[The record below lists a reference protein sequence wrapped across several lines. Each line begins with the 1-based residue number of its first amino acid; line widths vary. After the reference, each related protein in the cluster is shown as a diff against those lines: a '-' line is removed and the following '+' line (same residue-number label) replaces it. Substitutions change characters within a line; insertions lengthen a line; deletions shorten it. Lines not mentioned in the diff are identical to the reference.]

1 VIHFVSFIRPA
12 RDATRAPERGAL
24 TRPLAMPCTCA
35 SPDALDWIRV
45 TFRECITNDKQ
56 LAGFYL
62 ALLTVA
68 CWMCAQI
75 PQFIT
80 NFRAK
85 SARGLSPW
93 FLTQWLAG
101 DSFNLIGCLAAGD
114 QKPTQTYTAVYFV
127 VSDLVLIFQFLYYE
141 LPARLTRDASA
152 GLDPSSM
159 GSLTEPLTDTFNE
172 RMSDSEG
179 EERAESPWRA
189 RERVGVLSPVGGF
202 VISSALASSS
212 LAEPM
217 LGFTN
222 FSVDDCEY
230 NGNPAWMQ
238 KFGRVMGYVATA
250 FYLGGRIS
258 QIAKNHRRGSVE
270 GLSMHMFLLAIAA
283 NLAYGTSVLC
293 ASDSNEKLVRALPW
307 LFGSLG
313 TVALDVSILAQSRW
327 MKNRRESLR
336 SFSDA
341 NEAL

>member
-1 VIHFVSFIRPA
+1 
-12 RDATRAPERGAL
+12 
-24 TRPLAMPCTCA
+24 MPCTCS

-45 TFRECITNDKQ
+45 TFRECVANDKQ

-80 NFRAK
+80 NFKAK

-101 DSFNLIGCLAAGD
+101 DSFNLIGCLATGD

-127 VSDLVLIFQFLYYE
+127 VSDLILIFQFLYYE
-141 LPARLTRDASA
+141 LPSRGTRDVSV
-152 GLDPSSM
+152 GLDPLSM
-159 GSLTEPLTDTFNE
+159 DSLTEALTDNFDGRN
-172 RMSDSEG
+172 SDSEDESEAG
-179 EERAESPWRA
+179 SPWRT
-189 RERVGVLSPVGGF
+189 RERVGGLSPVGGF

-212 LAEPM
+212 AAEPM
-217 LGFTN
+217 LGFAQ

-238 KFGRVMGYVATA
+238 KFGRAMGYVATA
-250 FYLGGRIS
+250 FYLGGRVS
-258 QIAKNHRRGSVE
+258 QIAKNHRRGTVE

-283 NLAYGTSVLC
+283 NLAYGTSILC
-293 ASDSNEKLVRALPW
+293 ASDSSEKIVRALPW

-313 TVALDVSILAQSRW
+313 TVALDTTILAQSRW
-327 MKNRRESLR
+327 FEKQRRDSQR

-341 NEAL
+341 TQAL

>member
-1 VIHFVSFIRPA
+1 MLA
-12 RDATRAPERGAL
+12 RETSRAPPEVPS
-24 TRPLAMPCTCA
+24 TRCLAMPCTCS

-45 TFRECITNDKQ
+45 TFRECVTNDKQ

-68 CWMCAQI
+68 CWMSAQI
-75 PQFIT
+75 PQFVT
-80 NFRAK
+80 NFKAK

-141 LPARLTRDASA
+141 LPSRTTRDVSV
-152 GLDPSSM
+152 GLDPRSM
-159 GSLTEPLTDTFNE
+159 DSLTEALTDNFDE
-172 RMSDSEG
+172 RNSDSEG
-179 EERAESPWRA
+179 EIEAESPWRTRA
-189 RERVGVLSPVGGF
+189 GGLSPVGGF
-202 VISSALASSS
+202 VFSSALASSS
-212 LAEPM
+212 AAESM
-217 LGFTN
+217 FGFAQ

-238 KFGRVMGYVATA
+238 KFGRGMGYVATA
-250 FYLGGRIS
+250 FYLGGRVS
-258 QIAKNHRRGSVE
+258 QIAKNHRRGTVE
-270 GLSMHMFLLAIAA
+270 GLSMHMFFLAIAA

-293 ASDSNEKLVRALPW
+293 ASDSTEKLVRALPW

-313 TVALDVSILAQSRW
+313 TVALDITILAQSRW
-327 MKNRRESLR
+327 FEKHKHRSDSRR

-341 NEAL
+341 QQAL